1 MTVYADEAFLL
12 NGAVDYLLL
21 VCAAKLGGGR
31 ILRLRLALAAAFGV
45 GISYFGNAQLLLFS
59 RLPIFVLG
67 MGLAMME
74 RGKLQNPLRGAA
86 WPVFLTVCFAAG
98 LGVLCFGEFK
108 RPEMLEYEGLYWYS
122 FFLMIPPVCL
132 GLGRLFRLGG
142 EKNAAFAP
150 LRALGS
156 ASFEIFL
163 FNVWIE
169 VLVKKVWCWEPCWGY
184 LWMGLLSIPLG
195 LGWHWVV
202 GRMTRRMEGR
212 KTHAVS

>member
-1 MTVYADEAFLL
+1 
-12 NGAVDYLLL
+12 
-21 VCAAKLGGGR
+21 
-31 ILRLRLALAAAFGV
+31 
-45 GISYFGNAQLLLFS
+45 
-59 RLPIFVLG
+59 

-108 RPEMLEYEGLYWYS
+108 HPEMLEYEGLYWYS